1 MSSSKRVIIVT
12 IFCFIIFVINAL
24 AIKINKSYNSIAH
37 YSEEIFYIFI
47 FGLPILLYLIILSIV
62 FSDSSKKE
70 VTRVDTGQFGDAR
83 LLEEDEKR
91 DILIEVK
98 LIGKRTKF
106 VAGIVISWIKDIL
119 LVDQSDK
126 NILLVAPPG
135 VGKTIRVLIPTLLSN
150 ALVLNQE
157 KRSLLITDIKGELFE
172 STSQNLKENGYEV
185 IAFNFRS
192 PLQSNVFNM
201 LDLVNSNID
210 KSNAATTEEDKI
222 FYFASAEKTAKILAT
237 LIVGEEQQHSGNSKI
252 FADTALGL
260 LISVILLVSKFSM
273 PTERH
278 ILSVLNVVIDLN
290 GLLEGSSDVN
300 QKNKYAEMIKK
311 LDELGECEIANR
323 LKMYSG
329 AAISADNRT
338 SMNIFSSTIS
348 NLTKFIDQ
356 ELEQMI
362 SSDKSDFNSESFI
375 EKPTAVFMI
384 IPDDNTT
391 RHFLASLL
399 IRNFTNELI
408 LLAEGTGGVLNR
420 RVEYILDEFG
430 NTPAIKDFDI
440 IITAVRGRGI
450 RILAALQ
457 SDTQLE
463 RIYGKEKAA
472 IIKKAFQTVIY
483 GTLSTNAIE
492 EAKRISEAAGTYT
505 ATTFSTSKG
514 NNAGFFSVMPNS
526 RNSSSSEQ
534 LIKKNLIEPFEIFT
548 MSQGEFLVFM
558 HGNYPFYT
566 NLDIIYDI
574 LPNRKFSVK
583 EMKKLNLPVTPL
595 ITINKLNEDSL
606 FKNIEEC
613 SIRTKIQLS
622 SSNIFEFN
630 SNEFL

>member
-1 MSSSKRVIIVT
+1 MSKKFLHFFIIAVFVII
-12 IFCFIIFVINAL
+12 IYFINYYCIHNIEFYSFVLTFKELYYVFLWGVPGLFLILILAL
-24 AIKINKSYNSIAH
+24 
-37 YSEEIFYIFI
+37 
-47 FGLPILLYLIILSIV
+47 LSQGAG
-62 FSDSSKKE
+62 KKE
-70 VTRVDTGQFGDAR
+70 VTRMDTGQFGDSR
-83 LLEEDEKR
+83 FLEEEEK
-91 DILIEVK
+91 LKFLSEVVLK
-98 LIGKRTKF
+98 GKNTKWLP
-106 VAGIVISWIKDIL
+106 GIVVESNDERL
-119 LVDQSDK
+119 LVDGSDK
-126 NILLVAPPG
+126 NILLEAPPG
-135 VGKTIRVLIPTLLSN
+135 VGKTKRVLIPTLLAN
-150 ALVLNQE
+150 AQVENEL

-172 STSQNLKENGYEV
+172 SVSKNLEENGYEV

-192 PLQSNVFNM
+192 PLESNVFNLM
-201 LDLVNSNID
+201 DLINNYID
-210 KSNAATTEEDKI
+210 KSDNSVSDSNKI
-222 FYFASAEKTAKILAT
+222 YYFASAEKTAKILAS
-237 LIVGEEQQHSGNSKI
+237 LIVGEEQQHSGNSKF

-260 LISVILLVSKFSM
+260 LISVVLLVSKFS
-273 PTERH
+273 PPNERH

-300 QKNKYAEMIKK
+300 QKNKYAEMIKE
-311 LDELGECEIANR
+311 LEALGESEIAER

-362 SSDKSDFNSESFI
+362 SSERSEFNSESFI

-399 IRNFTNELI
+399 IRNLTNELI
-408 LLAEGTGGVLNR
+408 LLAEHTGGILKR
-420 RVEYILDEFG
+420 KVEYILDEFG

-440 IITAVRGRGI
+440 TITAVRGRGI

-463 RIYGKEKAA
+463 RIYGKEKAT
-472 IIKKAFQTVIY
+472 IIKKAFQTVVI

-514 NNAGFFSVMPNS
+514 SNAGFFSLMPNS
-526 RNSSSSEQ
+526 RNNSVSEQ

-548 MSQGEFLVFM
+548 MPAGTFLVFM
-558 HGNYPFYT
+558 HGEYPFYT
-566 NLDIIYDI
+566 NLNIIYDI
-574 LPNRKFSVK
+574 LINKKFNIK
-583 EMKKLNLPVTPL
+583 EMKKLELPTTPL
-595 ITINKLNEDSL
+595 KLINKLNEEKLFDNVNSKSL
-606 FKNIEEC
+606 QNKVGLLAKN
-613 SIRTKIQLS
+613 L
-622 SSNIFEFN
+622 FEFDN
-630 SNEFL
+630 SEFI